1 MARYGK
7 NDEPNDTI
15 SWIPAVFRDLLG
27 LNEDFQRPQ
36 YSSYGNSRREM
47 ADSTTSWI
55 PAFARRY
62 LGLEYTEPQ
71 RYPPSQSFAEPAARS
86 APPPPVVRSYAAP
99 TRTSYTAPARTEY
112 TPPTRTEYTPP
123 ARPEYPPPPARSAD
137 SGTPGA
143 SSTGGSASYDAPY
156 PQGVERMKFRSSGA
170 GTSGGEGRAPVAR
183 ADGQPVRFEGAVQP
197 LTYLPRAYLR
207 GALPPQGLEEF
218 LRLLGKTTQDVF
230 GMYQQLI
237 GFNTEELTSVI
248 DRWRRSGPP
257 TTTTMK
263 RVPVEVSRA
272 TANVGATPPAPPAP
286 VDLANAN
293 ER

>member
-27 LNEDFQRPQ
+27 LNNDYQRPRYEG
-36 YSSYGNSRREM
+36 YSNRRDM
-47 ADSTTSWI
+47 AESTTSWI

-71 RYPPSQSFAEPAARS
+71 RFPASQSFAQPAARPAS
-86 APPPPVVRSYAAP
+86 PPPPPVVRS
-99 TRTSYTAPARTEY
+99 SY

-123 ARPEYPPPPARSAD
+123 ARAEYSRPASPPPVRSAD
-137 SGTPGA
+137 YGTSRES
-143 SSTGGSASYDAPY
+143 SSTGNSDYDAPY

-170 GTSGGEGRAPVAR
+170 GSPGGEGRAPVVSG
-183 ADGQPVRFEGAVQP
+183 DGQPVRFEGSVQP

-218 LRLLGKTTQDVF
+218 LRLLGKTTSDVI
-230 GMYQQLI
+230 GMYQQFI
-237 GFNTEELTSVI
+237 GYNTKELTDAV
-248 DRWRRSGPP
+248 DQWRRSGPQP
-257 TTTTMK
+257 PMMK
-263 RVPVEVSRA
+263 RVPVEVSKA
-272 TANVGATPPAPPAP
+272 TANVAAPPPPAAVVTPPPAP
-286 VDLANAN
+286 VDLTDEN
-293 ER
+293 EK